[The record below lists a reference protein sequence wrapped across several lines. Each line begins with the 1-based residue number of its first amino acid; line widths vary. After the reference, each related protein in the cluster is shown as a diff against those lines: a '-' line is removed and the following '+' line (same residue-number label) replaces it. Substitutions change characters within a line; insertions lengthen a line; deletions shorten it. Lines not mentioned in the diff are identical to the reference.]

1 MRSEP
6 QKGKSHWKY
15 LGELNSWCLDNEE
28 VPPESEPDKAFVVRF
43 VVFFPDE
50 QYTLD
55 DEYETKNDQFRFF
68 ITTRRIGNGFR
79 DADAIGNGFRE
90 SKCDCGVRGNCWFHC
105 KKNVLKEIACVKD
118 VKKKAALLE
127 GICELQICPT
137 WNF

>member
-1 MRSEP
+1 MHACIYDLK
-6 QKGKSHWKY
+6 Q
-15 LGELNSWCLDNEE
+15 
-28 VPPESEPDKAFVVRF
+28 PDKAFVVRF

-137 WNF
+137 PGIFKAASALFVRLWFGLIKLL